1 MIIIYFVDLILKNH
15 KVLFLSS
22 YGIMMGKIK
31 VVTALWKILKE
42 GADMKTK
49 SKQEFHEVLKKASK
63 TFS

>member
-1 MIIIYFVDLILKNH
+1 
-15 KVLFLSS
+15 
-22 YGIMMGKIK
+22 MMGKIE
-31 VVTALWKILKE
+31 VVIVLWKILKE